1 MVRDG
6 DRWKVGSMMVGQH
19 GNRSVMSAGVA
30 DDEWDEFVDAMSG
43 SHQQSTLWARV
54 KQFEGWSAYRVKVY
68 DGPTLTGGCQV
79 LTRPVGGVG
88 SVAFAPRG
96 PIVDEGRDDVL
107 DLVLSRMAHAARR
120 RRAVYLRVQPPAR
133 AWPVLRRLD
142 QLGYLPSST
151 GLPEAVARVDLG
163 SDMDVVLARMAQST
177 RRYIRMAARKGV
189 TVRAG
194 ERDDLGILFRCLSA
208 TAQRQHFEV
217 FRLAYYQRMWDVFT
231 EAGRAQL
238 LIAAHE
244 DRPLSAI
251 LLLGMGDTVEF
262 KTGGWSGEGGD
273 LHPNE
278 AVHWAGM
285 QWAKSQGYSWY
296 DFEGIDRKAAAALLD
311 GRADRSATKGV
322 TRFKLGFGSE
332 VCLLPAARHRSPWPA
347 MTAVL
352 DRLEHTRSVKVLGNR
367 LAGRRATTAAEPP
380 RMDQKIS

>member
-1 MVRDG
+1 MLRHQVD
-6 DRWKVGSMMVGQH
+6 
-19 GNRSVMSAGVA
+19 RSVVSAGVV
-30 DDEWDEFVDAMSG
+30 DDDWDEFVDAAGG

-54 KQFEGWSAYRVKVY
+54 KRLEGWSAYRVKVY
-68 DGPTLTGGCQV
+68 DGSEITGGCQV

-96 PIVDEGRDDVL
+96 PIVDGGRDDVL
-107 DLVLSRMAHAARR
+107 DLVLSRMTRAARR

-133 AWPVLRRLD
+133 AWPVLQRLD

-194 ERDDLGILFRCLSA
+194 DRDDLDTLWRCLSA
-208 TAQRQHFEV
+208 TAQRQRFEV
-217 FRLAYYQRMWDVFT
+217 FRLSYYQRMWDVFT
-231 EAGRAQL
+231 AAGRAQL

-244 DRPLSAI
+244 GRPLSAI

-311 GRADRSATKGV
+311 GRADRSATRGV
-322 TRFKLGFGSE
+322 TRFKLGFGGE

-347 MTAVL
+347 MTSVL
-352 DRLEHTRSVKVLGNR
+352 DRLEHTKSVKVLGNR
-367 LAGRRATTAAEPP
+367 LAGRRASTAAGPP
-380 RMDQKIS
+380 KVEEEIS